1 VSEPINPESEP
12 AEAEPAEVESGS
24 ERAEP
29 EPEPE
34 PEPAG
39 AEADSAAARRAL
51 DMLFYAPVGFVL
63 TAVEDFPELAEKG
76 RDRLEGQLRN
86 AQVVGRFAVA
96 AGQQRLRDW
105 FGSDRPSPATRPPD
119 PAPSAAAP
127 VPLDVEPPAA
137 GSVDAAI
144 PGYDALSASQVVR
157 RLDGLSPS
165 DLETVYRHEAT
176 TRGRQTIL
184 HRAQQLLGGS
194 GPD

>member
-1 VSEPINPESEP
+1 MSEPADPEAEP
-12 AEAEPAEVESGS
+12 AEAEPAESAETVSDPADPDAES
-24 ERAEP
+24 
-29 EPEPE
+29 
-34 PEPAG
+34 
-39 AEADSAAARRAL
+39 ADENAAARRAL

-105 FGSDRPSPATRPPD
+105 FGSDRPPPAPRPPE

-127 VPLDVEPPAA
+127 APLDVEPPAA
-137 GSVDAAI
+137 GWVDAAI

-184 HRAQQLLGGS
+184 HRAQQLLGGP

>member
-12 AEAEPAEVESGS
+12 AEAEPAEAESGS
-24 ERAEP
+24 ERA
-29 EPEPE
+29 EPE

-105 FGSDRPSPATRPPD
+105 FGSDRPSPAPRPPD

-184 HRAQQLLGGS
+184 HRAQQLLGGP